1 MRRGRERERERQR
14 ETERERAPMRA
25 CSACIRALCSSAGC
39 VLRCNIS
46 AWYIIASGVL
56 CCNATPHRMARR
68 CCLMYQYT
76 PHVSLSS
83 LPQWDPVWW
92 TTTGGSSTTS
102 LCSRAKG
109 NASPTTVRLLRPR
122 SMLVFPVYTAVLFVG
137 CVHAR

>member
-1 MRRGRERERERQR
+1 
-14 ETERERAPMRA
+14 MRA

-83 LPQWDPVWW
+83 LPQWDPSVVDYNGRQLYDKFVLPRKGERI
-92 TTTGGSSTTS
+92 TDYRTSSSASVYVS
-102 LCSRAKG
+102 LPCLHRSFICWVCARAIVDSSRS
-109 NASPTTVRLLRPR
+109 NL
-122 SMLVFPVYTAVLFVG
+122 
-137 CVHAR
+137 